1 MATAIVNKVAQSGL
15 KIFDLE
21 ALYPDGK
28 RMLLDIKAWLDEGMV
43 LRERAFRQQLR
54 DHDWSIYQGAYV
66 AVYNS
71 AAALI
76 PAWTYMLVTTFLQP
90 HAKGVV
96 QGDLEA
102 LESALCYAAL
112 HDLDV
117 SPYRDA
123 RVIIKGCA
131 HKPIPQAAFVA
142 LIQKLLPISQSIM
155 YGEACSTVP
164 LFKRKK
170 CP

>member
-1 MATAIVNKVAQSGL
+1 MAGEIANKVAQSGL

-21 ALYPDGK
+21 AFYPDGK
-28 RMLLDIKAWLDEGMV
+28 RMSLDIKPWLDKGAV
-43 LRERAFRQQLR
+43 LREKAFRQQLKA
-54 DHDWSIYQGAYV
+54 HDWVTYRDAYV

-76 PAWTYMLVTTFLQP
+76 PAWAYMLVTTFLQP
-90 HAKGVV
+90 HAKRVV

-102 LESALCYAAL
+102 LEGALFYAAL
-112 HDLDV
+112 HDLDI
-117 SPYRDA
+117 SPYRGA

-131 HKPIPQAAFVA
+131 HKPIPQAAFVT
-142 LIQKLLPISQSIM
+142 LIQKLLPVSQSIM

-170 CP
+170 SP